1 MGHTKKLFINAV
13 MEVPCST
20 WRAWTKVSTLKN
32 RLNRQASSVHSKRI
46 IRLHCWETF
55 WPKDMEQTQTG
66 GYNGKYAIV
75 KEERKVCLLY
85 ITLKLSLLFVGNF
98 GEITP
103 LLSLGKQ
110 RSHHNSARE
119 SSNHSQSQPRRIS
132 LCGQYSIFVS
142 CRSDLETSAQEAVTF
157 SE

>member
-46 IRLHCWETF
+46 IWLHSRETF
-55 WPKDMEQTQTG
+55 WPIDTEQTQTG

-75 KEERKVCLLY
+75 KEERKVCLPARM
-85 ITLKLSLLFVGNF
+85 IRQECPTWEIMKLSCINLMEYFV
-98 GEITP
+98 I
-103 LLSLGKQ
+103 
-110 RSHHNSARE
+110 
-119 SSNHSQSQPRRIS
+119 
-132 LCGQYSIFVS
+132 
-142 CRSDLETSAQEAVTF
+142 
-157 SE
+157 